1 MRIISGRYR
10 GMKLL
15 EFGTEGIRPTA
26 DRVKESLFNIL
37 YGKIAGAKVLD
48 LFCGSGNLGIECL
61 SRGADEVRFNDKS
74 AESCAVLK
82 KNLAKLKDG
91 NFKVTCLDFTAC
103 LDLLAGKEKFDLIFL
118 DPPYRLEAGREALEI
133 IAKRGLLKDD
143 GVAVLERDRNFEGEI
158 AGLEK
163 FDERKYGKTFIT
175 FFKAAK

>member
-1 MRIISGRYR
+1 MRVIAGKYK
-10 GMKLL
+10 GKKLL
-15 EFGTEGIRPTA
+15 PPPDKSVRPTT
-26 DRVKESLFNIL
+26 DRIKETVFNIL
-37 YGKIAGAKVLD
+37 ASRYGIGGWVLD

-143 GVAVLERDRNFEGEI
+143 GIAVLERDRSFEGEI
-158 AGLEK
+158 ASLE
-163 FDERKYGKTFIT
+163 
-175 FFKAAK
+175 